1 MKQISFGRALLVI
14 LSAPSIAL
22 SQSVVDHTKDA
33 AAIQVAIA
41 NWDRGWKEFN
51 AALATKDYAADADWT
66 NAFGRARKGRSAVE
80 EFLGGQFALPQ
91 MRSRT
96 STASTVAIRFARP
109 DVAVVNSTRET
120 SGQRSASG
128 ATYPVRKTHD
138 LRVFVNDNGRWW
150 VVSHLIMDEKEVVP

>member
-1 MKQISFGRALLVI
+1 MKQISFGRALLVL

-22 SQSVVDHTKDA
+22 SQNAVDHTKDT
-33 AAIQVAIA
+33 AAIQGAVA
-41 NWDRGWKEFN
+41 NWDRGWKEFD
-51 AALATKDYAADADWT
+51 AALATQDYAVDADWT
-66 NAFGRARKGRSAVE
+66 NAFGRARKGRAAVE
-80 EFLGGQFALPQ
+80 EYLGGQFALPQ

-96 STASTVAIRFARP
+96 STPSTVSIRFVKP

-120 SGQRSASG
+120 TGQRSASG

-138 LRVFVNDNGRWW
+138 LRVFVNATGRWW